1 MNWKVK
7 PKIPA
12 NIRKK
17 LSGFD
22 DLTAQ
27 LAYNRNIET
36 SDDLETFLNPEL
48 DSLNNTGKLN
58 DIEKAVQII
67 LEKVKSKE
75 KIYIYGDYDVDG
87 ICSTSILFDFLFRSL
102 GANVMPY
109 IPSRFD
115 EGYGINPTAIKK
127 LQDEGAGLI
136 ISVDCG
142 IRDGKILNEV
152 LSLKTDLIITDH
164 HQTPENEEDLEIL
177 KKTAK
182 AVVHPLLNDY
192 IFKDICATTVVWHLI
207 RELAIEAKKQKLLIE
222 DFDALKY
229 LDLVALAT
237 VCDVMPLINQNRVIV
252 AEGLKQMKDTQN
264 TGLRELLMVS
274 GISSED
280 LAAYHLGYV
289 LGPRLNASGRLETAL
304 DGVRL
309 LTSNNSEK
317 VTELAKKLSDLN
329 TKRQEMTKELMF
341 ESEKLLESWGSDK
354 KLILI
359 TGQEWPEGLVG
370 LVAGRLCEKYHR
382 PVIVLSLKDGVA
394 VGSCRS
400 TSSFHITKAISLE
413 ADKLE
418 RYGGHAQ
425 AAGLTIKEENIRN
438 FADNMLKYAT
448 EEISDEDLEKI
459 LSIEMELS
467 EDIIN
472 KDTLEDINQF
482 GPFGFGN
489 KEPII
494 SINSVKVINV
504 KRVGNGG
511 DHLKLTFR
519 KDVATIDAIGFK
531 IGEKFARIKPGDIL
545 NIAGYLDL
553 NKFNGVESVQFKI
566 VDIQNG

>member
-1 MNWKVK
+1 MNWKIK

-12 NIRKK
+12 NIRKN
-17 LSGFD
+17 LSDFD

-36 SDDLETFLNPEL
+36 SNELETFLNPEL
-48 DSLNNTGKLN
+48 DSLNDAGKLN
-58 DIEKAVQII
+58 DIEKAAQII
-67 LEKVKSKE
+67 LEKVILKE

-102 GANVMPY
+102 GADVMPY

-142 IRDGKILNEV
+142 IRDGKKLNEV
-152 LSLKTDLIITDH
+152 LSPNTDLIITDH
-164 HQTPENEEDLEIL
+164 HQTPENEKDLEIL

-192 IFKDICATTVVWHLI
+192 SFKDICATTVVWHLI

-229 LDLVALAT
+229 MDLVALAT

-252 AEGLKQMKDTQN
+252 AEGLKQMRDTQN
-264 TGLRELLMVS
+264 NGLKELLMVS

-280 LAAYHLGYV
+280 IVAFHLGYV
-289 LGPRLNASGRLETAL
+289 IGPRLNASGRLETAL

-317 VTELAKKLSDLN
+317 VTELAKKLSELN

-341 ESEKLLESWGSDK
+341 ESEKLLESWGVDK

-400 TSSFHITKAISLE
+400 TASFHITKAISRE

-425 AAGLTIKEENIRN
+425 AAGLTIKEENIRD
-438 FADNMLKYAT
+438 FTENMLKYAT
-448 EEISDEDLEKI
+448 EEISDEDLEKT

-467 EDIIN
+467 EDLIN
-472 KDTLEDINQF
+472 KDTLEEINQF

-494 SINSVKVINV
+494 SINSVKVVNV

-519 KDVATIDAIGFK
+519 KDVVTIDAIGFK
-531 IGEKFARIKPGDIL
+531 IGEKFAKIKSGDIL

-553 NKFNGVESVQFKI
+553 NKFNGVESIQFKI

>member
-7 PKIPA
+7 RKIPVEVR
-12 NIRKK
+12 NK
-17 LSGFD
+17 LNNFD

-27 LAYNRNIET
+27 LAYNRNIEK
-36 SDDLETFLNPEL
+36 SEELIEFLDPKLEFLDDA
-48 DSLNNTGKLN
+48 GKLN
-58 DIEKAVQII
+58 DIGKAIELI
-67 LEKVKSKE
+67 LKKVISKD

-87 ICSTSILFDFLFRSL
+87 ICSTSILFDFLFRHL
-102 GANVMPY
+102 DANVLPY

-115 EGYGINPTAIKK
+115 EGYGINPSAIKK

-142 IRDGKILNEV
+142 IRDGRILNEV
-152 LSLKTDLIITDH
+152 LSPNTDLIITDH

-192 IFKDICATTVVWHLI
+192 LFKDICATTVVWHLI
-207 RELAIEAKKQKLLIE
+207 RELAIEAKKQKILIE

-252 AEGLKQMKDTQN
+252 AEGLKQMMDTRN
-264 TGLRELLMVS
+264 IGLRELMMVS
-274 GISSED
+274 GILSEEIC
-280 LAAYHLGYV
+280 AFHLGYV

-309 LTSNNSEK
+309 LTSNNPEK
-317 VTELAKKLSDLN
+317 VVELAKKLTELN
-329 TKRQEMTKELMF
+329 SKRQEMTKELMF
-341 ESEKLLESWGSDK
+341 ASEKLLESWGNDK
-354 KLILI
+354 KLICI

-400 TSSFHITKAISLE
+400 TASFHITKAISRE

-425 AAGLTIKEENIRN
+425 AAGLTIKEENIKD
-438 FADNMLKYAT
+438 FAENMLKYASI
-448 EEISDEDLEKI
+448 EISDEDLEKT
-459 LSIEMELS
+459 LPIELELS
-467 EDIIN
+467 EDLIN
-472 KDTLEDINQF
+472 IDTLETVNRF

-489 KEPII
+489 KEPVV
-494 SINSVKVINV
+494 SINSVKVVNV
-504 KRVGNGG
+504 RRVGNGG

-519 KDVATIDAIGFK
+519 KDVVTIDAIGFK
-531 IGEKFARIKPGDIL
+531 IGEKFAKIKPGDIL
-545 NIAGYLDL
+545 NVAGYLDL
-553 NKFNGVESVQFKI
+553 NKFNGVESIQLKI
-566 VDIQNG
+566 IDIQNG

>member
-7 PKIPA
+7 AKIPS
-12 NIRKK
+12 NIRKN
-17 LSGFD
+17 LRDFD
-22 DLTAQ
+22 DVTAQ

-36 SDDLETFLNPEL
+36 SDGLETFLNPEL
-48 DSLNNTGKLN
+48 NSLNEAGKLN
-58 DIEKAVQII
+58 DIEKAVQLI
-67 LEKVKSKE
+67 LEKIRLKE
-75 KIYIYGDYDVDG
+75 KIFIYGDYDVDG

-102 GANVMPY
+102 GADVMPY

-127 LQDEGAGLI
+127 LQNEGAGLI

-142 IRDGKILNEV
+142 IRDGKILNKV
-152 LSLKTDLIITDH
+152 LSSKTDLIITDH
-164 HQTPENEEDLEIL
+164 HQTPENEEDLELL

-192 IFKDICATTVVWHLI
+192 SFKDICATTVVWHLI
-207 RELAIEAKKQKLLIE
+207 NELSIEARKQKLIDE
-222 DFDALKY
+222 YFDSTRY

-237 VCDVMPLINQNRVIV
+237 VCDVMPLVEQNRVIV
-252 AEGLKQMKDTQN
+252 TEGLTQMKDTKN
-264 TGLRELLMVS
+264 DGLKELLTVS
-274 GISSED
+274 GILSED
-280 LAAYHLGYV
+280 LGAFHLGYV

-309 LTSNNSEK
+309 LTSNNS
-317 VTELAKKLSDLN
+317 VTITALAKKLSDLN
-329 TKRQEMTKELMF
+329 SKRQEMTKELMF
-341 ESEKLLESWGSDK
+341 ESEKLLESWGTDK

-400 TSSFHITKAISLE
+400 TPSFHITKAISRE
-413 ADKLE
+413 ADRLE

-425 AAGLTIKEENIRN
+425 AAGLTIKEENIRD
-438 FADNMLKYAT
+438 FAENMLKYAT
-448 EEISDEDLEKI
+448 EEISDEDLEKT
-459 LSIEMELS
+459 LAIELELS
-467 EDIIN
+467 EELIN
-472 KDTLEDINQF
+472 KNTLEMINQF

-489 KEPII
+489 KEPIV
-494 SINSVKVINV
+494 SIKSVKVANA

-511 DHLKLTFR
+511 DHLKLTLR
-519 KDVATIDAIGFK
+519 KDVSTIDAIGFN
-531 IGEKFARIKPGDIL
+531 IGEKFAKIKSGDIV

-553 NKFNGVESVQFKI
+553 NKFMGVESIQLKI